1 MNWDTI
7 QQFLRI
13 LLQFGAGL
21 LVKQGLIT
29 DSMATT
35 AVGALL
41 SLGGIVWWVFWN
53 KGKTAPAP
61 APTP

>member
-21 LVKQGLIT
+21 LVSKGLIT
-29 DSMATT
+29 AEMGTS

-41 SLGGIVWWVFWN
+41 SLGGIVWWVFWQR
-53 KGKTAPAP
+53 GKTA
-61 APTP
+61 APTSPTA